1 MPKLFGRTFTR
12 RQLLDRVGDISQLM
26 HARRAEL
33 TEGFARGADL
43 IEVFNAS
50 GFNFSVL
57 PGRALDISSAHF
69 KGQSLCFRSG
79 PGDVGPAFYEPEGF
93 KWGRGWFGGLVTT
106 CGMDFVG
113 HPEVDPEVENVEMPL
128 HGRLSYIPAKNV
140 GVEAGWEGEDYVLCI
155 RGQMRQSEVFLENL
169 EMTREI
175 RAVLGENRLQICD
188 RVENLAADPSPLMV
202 VYHCNPGFPLLDQ
215 GTRLV
220 LHLSLIHI

>member
-1 MPKLFGRTFTR
+1 MSESPAAALAAAEEYLPTAQSRQAVPAAAPGAVDWRARTELRLHRLAVPTLR
-12 RQLLDRVGDISQLM
+12 RLAQPPLQPRQLLDRVGDISQLM

-93 KWGRGWFGGLVTT
+93 KWGRGWFGGLVGRADE
-106 CGMDFVG
+106 CGRKSG
-113 HPEVDPEVENVEMPL
+113 
-128 HGRLSYIPAKNV
+128 G
-140 GVEAGWEGEDYVLCI
+140 
-155 RGQMRQSEVFLENL
+155 
-169 EMTREI
+169 
-175 RAVLGENRLQICD
+175 
-188 RVENLAADPSPLMV
+188 
-202 VYHCNPGFPLLDQ
+202 PGS
-215 GTRLV
+215 GA
-220 LHLSLIHI
+220 